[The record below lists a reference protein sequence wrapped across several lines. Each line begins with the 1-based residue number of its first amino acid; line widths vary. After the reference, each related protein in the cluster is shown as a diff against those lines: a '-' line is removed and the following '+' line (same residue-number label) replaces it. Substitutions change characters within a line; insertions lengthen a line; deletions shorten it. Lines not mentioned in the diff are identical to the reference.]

1 MANATS
7 GACCSGTEAC
17 GQCNE
22 GSISACYGSKTL
34 IVVKII
40 KIMPSSGATLCC
52 SNGGGGGGGGRRQ
65 ELVYSLPHT
74 HTQRHNSSA
83 RIARPMEQFQHSKP
97 SLARAGSR
105 RPWIDQESLPSS
117 WWQLTGLLRSAD
129 VAIKAAI
136 HLLR

>member
-52 SNGGGGGGGGRRQ
+52 SNGGGGGGGGGRRQ

-74 HTQRHNSSA
+74 HTHKDTTQV
-83 RIARPMEQFQHSKP
+83 Q
-97 SLARAGSR
+97 G
-105 RPWIDQESLPSS
+105 
-117 WWQLTGLLRSAD
+117 
-129 VAIKAAI
+129 
-136 HLLR
+136 